1 MTDKLTVRAVYEDG
15 VFKPLDAID
24 LPNKELVELEIKVK
38 GQKLKNIDFEG
49 ALKPYWN
56 ENTDVEAIFEEL
68 RTKRA
73 ESFERLMKQIEG
85 NFEEDDS
92 KP

>member
-1 MTDKLTVRAVYEDG
+1 M
-15 VFKPLDAID
+15 
-24 LPNKELVELEIKVK
+24 EIEVK
-38 GQKLKNIDFEG
+38 GQKVKNIDFEG

-56 ENTDVEAIFEEL
+56 ENTDVEAILEEL